1 MIRKIRLVPLA
12 ARILARLLA
21 VEIGLRIT
29 KLPSVCRLLRIRLD
43 MSASRPASMS
53 EVEIPGRFVRAVN
66 LTNWTT
72 QRWPWG
78 DTCLRRCLVLAVQL
92 RDLEPVVRI
101 GVTRDARG
109 AFLAHS
115 WLEISGQSIDPMS
128 ADFVTL
134 TRSLPTEG

>member
-1 MIRKIRLVPLA
+1 M
-12 ARILARLLA
+12 
-21 VEIGLRIT
+21 
-29 KLPSVCRLLRIRLD
+29 
-43 MSASRPASMS
+43 
-53 EVEIPGRFVRAVN
+53 
-66 LTNWTT
+66 
-72 QRWPWG
+72 
-78 DTCLRRCLVLAVQL
+78 LAVQL